1 MRRSSSIVE
10 FANHGMKPHLS
21 VEPAPQHLTGALFTT
36 EAMQA
41 IFCDRARVQAMLDF
55 ERALAVAQAGVALIP
70 ASAAPAIAKQCDA
83 AGYDLG
89 ALARATRD
97 AGNPAIPLVR
107 ALTARVAA
115 DDADAARFVHW
126 GATSQD
132 VMDTGLVLQL
142 MKALEVIENDLAR
155 LSRALMALTQQHA
168 GTMLAGRT
176 LLQQATPITFGLK
189 AAGWLS
195 AINRH
200 RGRIREIVPRIAAL
214 QFGGASGTLAALG
227 DKGLTVAAALAEELR
242 MTLPD
247 VPWHA
252 HRDRVAEVATTLGL
266 LVGTLGKI
274 ACDVSL
280 LMQTEVAEA
289 FEPAEPGRGRS
300 STMPHKRN
308 PVSAATVLAAATRV
322 PGLVATMLAA
332 MVQEHERGLGGWHA
346 EWETL
351 PEICLL
357 AAGALAHTVQTI
369 EGLEIDAARMTRN
382 LELTGGLVLAEAVA
396 MALAETMGKLRSH
409 ELVERACRLS
419 VDQKKPLR
427 QVLDADPEVRL
438 HLTSADLDR
447 LLDPRNYTGQAQA
460 LLARVLAAHR
470 S

>member
-1 MRRSSSIVE
+1 M
-10 FANHGMKPHLS
+10 NPLLS
-21 VEPAPQHLTGALFTT
+21 GEPASQRLTGALFTT
-36 EAMQA
+36 ETMQA

-55 ERALAVAQAGVALIP
+55 ERALAVAQASVALIP

-83 AGYDLG
+83 TLYDLG
-89 ALARATRD
+89 AIADATRE
-97 AGNPAIPLVR
+97 AGNPAIPLVQ

-115 DDADAARFVHW
+115 DGADAARFVHW

-142 MKALEVIENDLAR
+142 MKALHVIENDLAR
-155 LSRALMALTQQHA
+155 LSCALTALVQQHA
-168 GTMLAGRT
+168 DTLLAGRT

-189 AAGWLS
+189 AAGWLA
-195 AINRH
+195 AIDRH
-200 RGRIREIVPRIAAL
+200 RCRIREMYPRIAVV
-214 QFGGASGTLAALG
+214 QFGGAAGTLAALG
-227 DKGLTVAAALAEELR
+227 DRGLSVAAALAEELR
-242 MTLPD
+242 IVLPEI
-247 VPWHA
+247 PWHA

-274 ACDVSL
+274 ACDVAL

-289 FEPAEPGRGRS
+289 FEPAEPGRGGS

-308 PVSAATVLAAATRV
+308 PVSAAAVLAAATRV
-322 PGLVATMLAA
+322 PGLVATMLSA

-369 EGLEIDAARMTRN
+369 EGLEIDAARMTHN

-396 MALAETMGKLRSH
+396 MTLAHTMGKLRAH

-419 VDQKKPLR
+419 MEQKKSLR
-427 QVLDADPEVRL
+427 HVLDADPETRV
-438 HLTSADLDR
+438 HLTAADLDR
-447 LLDPRNYTGQAQA
+447 LLDPLNYTGQAQA
-460 LLARVLAAHR
+460 LIARVLAAHQA
-470 S
+470 

>member
-1 MRRSSSIVE
+1 
-10 FANHGMKPHLS
+10 MKPHLS
-21 VEPAPQHLTGALFTT
+21 GELASQRLTGALFTT
-36 EAMQA
+36 AAMQA

-55 ERALAVAQAGVALIP
+55 ERALAVAQVRVALIP

-83 AGYDLG
+83 TLYDLG
-89 ALARATRD
+89 TIARATRE
-97 AGNPAIPLVR
+97 AGNPAIPLVQ
-107 ALTARVAA
+107 ALTTRVAA
-115 DDADAARFVHW
+115 EDADAARFVHW

-142 MKALEVIENDLAR
+142 MRALHVIENDLTR
-155 LSRALMALTQQHA
+155 LSPALTALMQQHA
-168 GTMLAGRT
+168 DTLLAGRT

-195 AINRH
+195 AIDRH
-200 RGRIREIVPRIAAL
+200 RGRIREMYPRLAVV

-227 DKGLTVAAALAEELR
+227 DRGLSVAAALAEELR
-242 MTLPD
+242 LALPEL
-247 VPWHA
+247 PWHA

-266 LVGTLGKI
+266 LVGTLGKV
-274 ACDVSL
+274 ARDVSL

-289 FEPAEPGRGRS
+289 FEPAEPGRGGS

-308 PVSAATVLAAATRV
+308 PVSAAAVLAAATRV
-322 PGLVATMLAA
+322 PGLVATMLLA

-369 EGLEIDAARMTRN
+369 EGLEIDAARMMHN

-396 MALAETMGKLRSH
+396 MALAQKMGKLGAH
-409 ELVERACRLS
+409 DLVERACRLS
-419 VDQKKPLR
+419 IEQKKSLR
-427 QVLDADPEVRL
+427 HVLGADPEVQL
-438 HLTSADLDR
+438 YLTAADLDR

-460 LLARVLAAHR
+460 LIARVLTADR